1 MCGINGIFDQN
12 SPYPKVN
19 RDELLATRD
28 YMYNRGPDGEGIWI
42 SDCERVGFGHRR
54 LSIIE
59 LSELGAQP
67 MHTSDGQLSI
77 TFNGEIYNHQELR
90 EKLVAKG
97 FVFRSHSDTEVLLH
111 LYRDCGVE
119 MVKQLR
125 GMFAFGLWDNRNRK
139 LILARDPYGIKPLYY
154 CNKKGIIRFAS
165 QVKALLAGGAIIPD
179 INPAGVVSFLLWGSV
194 SEPLTLYENI
204 EMLPAGHVLE
214 IEQTGKSS
222 ITQYWNITNA
232 IENSCIEVDKI
243 PVSESLEWSS
253 NAIRESIRLHMVA
266 DVPVGSFL
274 SAGLD
279 STAIT
284 GLANELSKNPIE
296 SITLGFNEFKGRKL
310 DEVPGASEI
319 AKILGVNHHII
330 LASLNDI
337 EDELPAFLSAMDQPT
352 IDGLNTWFVSKA
364 ANQAGLKVVLSGLGG
379 DELLGGYSTF
389 QNIPTILKNS
399 TRLSPLSFAGNLFFY
414 LHKFLAANFKH
425 FNPNKSGYY
434 TMGKMLEGAYQLE
447 RGLFMPWH
455 LHQILDKDFARI
467 GLQKLSNN
475 FADRKTTF
483 NAQSSFC
490 KIVELESSNYM
501 RNQLLRDTD
510 WIGMAHSLEIRV
522 PLVDHILLGQLVGLA
537 ATGRLGQGK
546 SILPNSLMTT
556 LPNNILNRPKT
567 GFTIPIWRYVNN
579 SSHFSAWKNNSFLQR
594 KNSHEFKRWAYCILE
609 QWPGINNVLK

>member
-1 MCGINGIFDQN
+1 MCGINGIFAYSNQAPPVDLL
-12 SPYPKVN
+12 
-19 RDELLATRD
+19 ELGRTRD
-28 YMYNRGPDGEGIWI
+28 AMQVRGPDGFGTWCSNDGRI
-42 SDCERVGFGHRR
+42 GLGHRR
-54 LSIIE
+54 LAIIE
-59 LSELGAQP
+59 ISELGAQP

-125 GMFAFGLWDNRNRK
+125 GMFAFGLWDNKNRK

-154 CNKKGIIRFAS
+154 CNKKGVIRFAS
-165 QVKALLAGGAIIPD
+165 QVKALLAGGAITPD
-179 INPAGVVSFLLWGSV
+179 INPAGAVSFLLWGSV

-204 EMLPAGHVLE
+204 EMLPAGHILE
-214 IEQTGKSS
+214 IEQSRKLSF
-222 ITQYWNITNA
+222 TQYWNITNT
-232 IENSCIEVDKI
+232 IENSCIDAEKI
-243 PVSESLEWSS
+243 PVSESLEYSI
-253 NAIRESIRLHMVA
+253 NAIRESIKLHMVA
-266 DVPVGSFL
+266 DVPIGSFL

-284 GLANELSKNPIE
+284 GIANELSKKPIE
-296 SITLGFNEFKGRKL
+296 SITLGFNEFKGKNI

-330 LASLNDI
+330 LASLSDI
-337 EDELPAFLSAMDQPT
+337 EDELPAFFSAMDQPT

-364 ANQAGLKVVLSGLGG
+364 ASQAGLKVVLSGLGG
-379 DELLGGYSTF
+379 DEFLGGYSTF
-389 QNIPTILKNS
+389 KNIPTIVNNS
-399 TRLSPLSFAGNLFFY
+399 TRLSSLPLAGDLFFY
-414 LHKFLAANFKH
+414 LHKFLAENFKH
-425 FNPNKSGYY
+425 FNPNGSGYY
-434 TMGKMLEGAYQLE
+434 KMGRTLEGAYQLE

-455 LHQILDKDFARI
+455 LHHILDRDFAQV

-475 FADRKTTF
+475 YSDRKTTF
-483 NAQSSFC
+483 NAKSSFC

-522 PLVDHILLGQLVGLA
+522 PFVDHILLGQLVGLA

-546 SILPNSLMTT
+546 SILANSLMTT
-556 LPNNILNRPKT
+556 LPDNILNRPKT

-594 KNSHEFKRWAYCILE
+594 KNSHEYKRWAYCILE